1 MMKQNGISVEHYTP
15 ILIIGTGISGLTAAY
30 YLSKNN
36 IKYTIVTKKNAPK
49 QSNSFLSAANTRVPS
64 ENEINNIINL
74 TIDKCGADRSVIEA
88 LYRNSNIIINFFEE
102 LGIPYEKT
110 SFGIM
115 PECLIKSHGGKKL
128 INCLLQHIEQPMC
141 NKILIHLEKYDQG
154 IIAIF
159 YDIQSDQF
167 IRIFTNYLVLAT
179 GGYAGQFCFNDNSPG
194 STGETLIL
202 AKKIGARLKGMSTVM
217 CHPWSI
223 YNGRQILLGGVVS
236 LSQGKIIDEDGV
248 QLLKDKYICD
258 AIARD
263 DYHEMIDE
271 ILKFQL
277 ECIKQKK
284 DMYLDMSHADEN
296 VLNEKFKKYG
306 FSPKVV
312 KNKRIKITPT
322 MHYSS
327 GGIEINANA
336 EAINLNRVFATGE
349 AQFNGDLG
357 IGRIP
362 GQAFASGIV
371 FGKLIADKI
380 AKEGVFNTHYQTSF
394 KDPPETMQLYSKEN
408 NDFPIEEFQKK
419 LSTLMMDLIASNPP
433 VVSLSFLRK
442 KIQESQ
448 NIILSRARGSGKRYE
463 DILTLSF
470 GYFVAMEIIE
480 DLEAKSGLL
489 SNQK

>member
-1 MMKQNGISVEHYTP
+1 
-15 ILIIGTGISGLTAAY
+15 
-30 YLSKNN
+30 
-36 IKYTIVTKKNAPK
+36 
-49 QSNSFLSAANTRVPS
+49 
-64 ENEINNIINL
+64 
-74 TIDKCGADRSVIEA
+74 
-88 LYRNSNIIINFFEE
+88 
-102 LGIPYEKT
+102 
-110 SFGIM
+110 
-115 PECLIKSHGGKKL
+115 
-128 INCLLQHIEQPMC
+128 
-141 NKILIHLEKYDQG
+141 
-154 IIAIF
+154 
-159 YDIQSDQF
+159 
-167 IRIFTNYLVLAT
+167 
-179 GGYAGQFCFNDNSPG
+179 
-194 STGETLIL
+194 
-202 AKKIGARLKGMSTVM
+202 MSTVM

-236 LSQGKIIDEDGV
+236 LSQGKIIDEEGV
-248 QLLKDKYICD
+248 QLLEDEYICD

-296 VLNEKFKKYG
+296 VLNEKFKTYG

-371 FGKLIADKI
+371 FGKLIVDKI
-380 AKEGVFNTHYQTSF
+380 ANEGVFNTQYQTSF

-419 LSTLMMDLIASNPP
+419 LSILMMDLIASNSS
-433 VVSLSFLRK
+433 VVSLSFHKK

-448 NIILSRARGSGKRYE
+448 NILLSRARGSGKRYE
-463 DILTLSF
+463 DILTLFF
-470 GYFVAMEIIE
+470 GYFVALEIIE
-480 DLEAKSGLL
+480 DIEAKSGLL
-489 SNQK
+489 INQK